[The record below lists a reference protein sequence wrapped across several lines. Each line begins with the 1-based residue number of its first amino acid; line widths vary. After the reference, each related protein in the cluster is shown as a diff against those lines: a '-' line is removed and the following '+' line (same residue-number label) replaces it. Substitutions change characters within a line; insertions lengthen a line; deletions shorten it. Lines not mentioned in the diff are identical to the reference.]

1 MRDDG
6 TVHNAAARK
15 AGFMNCEG
23 IADVVMAGLVP
34 AIPRRTQCLSKRD
47 HRDKPGDDNLAPYT
61 RVTPDSIFKQ
71 PAFAKALRRGWPLAN
86 APPPLLFD
94 GAGTAGLP
102 PLPRPMPG
110 GWSAARRNI
119 VVHAGQGVSAS
130 G

>member
-47 HRDKPGDDNLAPYT
+47 HRDKPGDDDLAPYT
-61 RVTPDSIFKQ
+61 RVTPIQFSNS
-71 PAFAKALRRGWPLAN
+71 PPLRRR
-86 APPPLLFD
+86 F
-94 GAGTAGLP
+94 
-102 PLPRPMPG
+102 
-110 GWSAARRNI
+110 SAA
-119 VVHAGQGVSAS
+119 SP
-130 G
+130 